1 MKIINDSILRNQIDG
16 EYYRV
21 EDMGPDAVIM
31 RRLEATDDGQFNDTP
46 VTRTFSYTDI
56 NIAFGV
62 VMIPKKVP
70 DVSKVNLINGEFYV
84 DGKRVST
91 GSLQITDILGVIP
104 DGIIVSVKSR
114 SAGRADIFLYNTYD
128 DRFAKLAE
136 AVDRHSLVYI
146 NGDLFGL
153 LLETDHKIKVLND
166 KDELVDAVASESE
179 IRFYHGECLSRIFR
193 IKEAGNLVGDN
204 ATLIPSCSTIDGKDV
219 FAILSQDFYE
229 YAPNVRDEDECEY
242 DDDDYDED
250 DCDYIVRHN
259 PDSTHAVIF
268 TVGNDITMNGIT
280 FRGTVRDHSFEKGTG
295 NFLFLTD
302 DSIIHTNIGHGYRVA
317 SGSDV
322 VNTFKTHPVSVK
334 LCVPSPSYCEFYL
347 STEEDRDGNRK
358 YAKVSVSKTRDRGY
372 VTKIE
377 NI

>member
-166 KDELVDAVASESE
+166 KDELVVAADKRDAGTFSYQEVQE
-179 IRFYHGECLSRIFR
+179 RI
-193 IKEAGNLVGDN
+193 
-204 ATLIPSCSTIDGKDV
+204 GKDKR
-219 FAILSQDFYE
+219 AKY
-229 YAPNVRDEDECEY
+229 Y
-242 DDDDYDED
+242 
-250 DCDYIVRHN
+250 
-259 PDSTHAVIF
+259 T
-268 TVGNDITMNGIT
+268 
-280 FRGTVRDHSFEKGTG
+280 
-295 NFLFLTD
+295 
-302 DSIIHTNIGHGYRVA
+302 II
-317 SGSDV
+317 
-322 VNTFKTHPVSVK
+322 
-334 LCVPSPSYCEFYL
+334 
-347 STEEDRDGNRK
+347 
-358 YAKVSVSKTRDRGY
+358 
-372 VTKIE
+372 
-377 NI
+377 